1 MADARAELDEQG
13 WRFFSGLH
21 RLLLRLGG
29 RVPDEWLT
37 LVRGKLAGGDLV
49 EVPSL
54 VMGAMVVLAVPLTV
68 GEVALLREIERT
80 VFGDDPEGT
89 DRVMISEETP
99 ATGHRFFPVPEGVL
113 ATDAE
118 RIPPRLDLTGRP
130 GEDLWDLPPDLLH
143 LDDIVMRLTDTDDQF
158 LATVLPL
165 REDVLSCARAWRFP
179 PAGPLVDGVRVVL
192 VEVAESAPAW
202 DVTGQLQWDLA
213 ARGVSDPQV
222 EVWWRGEALTPYQEA
237 ALAGSA
243 VLWTAPTADAGD
255 GRR

>member
-1 MADARAELDEQG
+1 MVDARAEWGEQG

-37 LVRGKLAGGDLV
+37 LVRGKLASGDMM
-49 EVPSL
+49 EVPGR
-54 VMGAMVVLAVPLTV
+54 VMGSVVEFGVPLTV

-80 VFGDDPEGT
+80 VFGDDPVGT
-89 DRVMISEETP
+89 DVVAISEETP
-99 ATGHRFFPVPEGVL
+99 GTGHRFFPVSEGVL

-143 LDDIVMRLTDTDDQF
+143 LDDIAMRLTDFDDQ
-158 LATVLPL
+158 TVVTALSL
-165 REDVLSCARAWRFP
+165 NEDALSCARAWRFP
-179 PAGPLVDGVRVVL
+179 PAGPLVGGVRVVL

-202 DVTGQLQWDLA
+202 DVTGELQRDLA
-213 ARGVSDPQV
+213 DRGVPDPQV
-222 EVWWRGEALTPYQEA
+222 EVWWRGEALTPYHEA
-237 ALAGSA
+237 ALAGAA